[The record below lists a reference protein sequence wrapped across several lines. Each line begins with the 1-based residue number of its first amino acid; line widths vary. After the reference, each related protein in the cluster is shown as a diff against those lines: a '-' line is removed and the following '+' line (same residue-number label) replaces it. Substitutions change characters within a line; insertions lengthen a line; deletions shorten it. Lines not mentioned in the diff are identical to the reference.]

1 VRARALALGLVLAA
15 RAALAGTEITVE
27 TRRAG
32 AAPEAKPQQSLIAV
46 EGRKLHAD
54 AGDGRHGLVYRGEE
68 GVLEVFDHR
77 DKSVFTLDRATARSM
92 ARGVDGA
99 RDAVRNLPEPQRR
112 AVEGL
117 LGAEQAPA
125 KVELRAS
132 GRSDRVNG
140 IACRLSDALRNG
152 VRLAEICEGP
162 RGAAGVSPEA
172 LAPLRELAAFAA
184 EVGDLLPRSMA
195 GEGLD
200 ALVLVERVQGV
211 PLRVRAFPKDA
222 PATESRIVR
231 AVPKRFGPER
241 FQAPPGYTPGLGL
254 RVRERDGV
262 Y

>member
-1 VRARALALGLVLAA
+1 MRAPALVLALLLVA

-32 AAPEAKPQQSLIAV
+32 AASDAKPQQSLIAV

-54 AGDGRHGLVYRGEE
+54 AGDGRHALVYRGEE
-68 GVLEVFDHR
+68 GVLQIFDHGE
-77 DKSVFTLDRATARSM
+77 KSVFTLDRATARSV

-99 RDAVRNLPEPQRR
+99 RGAAQRLPEPQRR
-112 AVEGL
+112 AVERL
-117 LGAEQAPA
+117 LGADQAPA
-125 KVELRAS
+125 RVELRAS
-132 GRSDRVNG
+132 GRSERVNG
-140 IACRLSDALRNG
+140 IACRVLDALRNG

-184 EVGDLLPRSMA
+184 EVGDLLPASMA

-211 PLRVRAFPKDA
+211 PLRVRAWPKDA
-222 PATESRIVR
+222 PPTESRIVR

-241 FQAPPGYTPGLGL
+241 FQAPPGYSAGLGIH
-254 RVRERDGV
+254 VRE
-262 Y
+262 

>member
-1 VRARALALGLVLAA
+1 MRRAGFALALLLAG

-32 AAPEAKPQQSLIAV
+32 AAPDAKPQQSLVAV

-54 AGDGRHGLVYRGEE
+54 AGDGRHALVYRGEQ

-77 DKSVFTLDRATARSM
+77 DKSVFTLDRATARSLSQ
-92 ARGVDGA
+92 RVDGA
-99 RDAVRNLPEPQRR
+99 RDVVQGLPEPQRR
-112 AVEGL
+112 AVERL
-117 LGAEQAPA
+117 LGAEEPPA
-125 KVELRAS
+125 KVALRAT

-140 IACRLSDALRNG
+140 IACRLLDALRNG
-152 VRLAEICEGP
+152 VRLAEVCEGP

-184 EVGDLLPRSMA
+184 EVGDLLPKSMA

-200 ALVLVERVQGV
+200 ALVLVEQVQGV
-211 PLRVRAFPKDA
+211 PLRVRAWPKDA

-231 AVPKRFGPER
+231 AVPKHFGPER
-241 FQAPPGYTPGLGL
+241 FQAPPGYSPGLGIH
-254 RVRERDGV
+254 VRN
-262 Y
+262 

>member
-1 VRARALALGLVLAA
+1 MKTAALALLFAA
-15 RAALAGTEITVE
+15 RAALAGTELTVE

-32 AAPEAKPQQSLIAV
+32 APPEAKPQQSLIEV

-68 GVLEVFDHR
+68 GVLQVFDHR

-92 ARGVDGA
+92 ARRVDGA
-99 RDAVRNLPEPQRR
+99 RDALRSLPEPQRR
-112 AVEGL
+112 AAERL
-117 LGAEQAPA
+117 LGAEEAPA
-125 KVELRAS
+125 QVALRAT

-140 IACRLSDALRNG
+140 IACRLLEALRNG
-152 VRLAEICEGP
+152 ARLAEVCEGP

-184 EVGDLLPRSMA
+184 EVGDLLPRSLA

-200 ALVLVERVQGV
+200 ALVLVEQVQGV
-211 PLRVRAFPKDA
+211 PLRVRAWPKDA
-222 PATESRIVR
+222 PATESRLVR
-231 AVPKRFGPER
+231 AVPKRFAPER

-254 RVRERDGV
+254 HVRD
-262 Y
+262 